1 MNLKDTIV
9 AGIIGYLTT
18 SSSPLYP
25 SHDHNSYIAKPTW
38 FESIHILPHLIKSDM
53 VERLD
58 LSAYLWWAP
67 VLLNTDST
75 NDPKVPDKVSQFLAK
90 LNQTLALNLSY
101 PAVTSQVANELFKQF
116 PLESTNAVFEKIV
129 GIYPRLAQLAESETG
144 LLHTQSNLFIEIGLF
159 INRHYNTPRLPLF
172 TRTNWKYVDLARLS
186 PEEFAR
192 NFPVAHTAN
201 ITILNQMAHLD
212 SAIGEYEGPVGL
224 PQHPNLD
231 LLHLGINLMDSSEVV
246 FYLDLVGKGVIQ
258 QMANVAIWHLYR
270 TGQSAVLAEFMD
282 LDSTSDNSNPSLI
295 PYPMLYPAVN
305 LLLALAAIQQDE
317 DLIWKLTRRW
327 IDDGT
332 LSYQNEETGDA
343 IKDQRDVLVCLRANG
358 MQEAASYLQQLW
370 NVQYQRLKPASISR
384 ATLCR
389 GDRWLRV
396 LPSGDMWLAY
406 SAHHFKFSDEAIITE
421 PGADPVNPAFEIID
435 LWEE

>member
-1 MNLKDTIV
+1 
-9 AGIIGYLTT
+9 
-18 SSSPLYP
+18 
-25 SHDHNSYIAKPTW
+25 
-38 FESIHILPHLIKSDM
+38 M

-116 PLESTNAVFEKIV
+116 PLESTNAVFEKI
-129 GIYPRLAQLAESETG
+129 
-144 LLHTQSNLFIEIGLF
+144 
-159 INRHYNTPRLPLF
+159 
-172 TRTNWKYVDLARLS
+172 YVDLARLS

-332 LSYQNEETGDA
+332 LSYQNEETEDA